1 MAGLLSQQPIG
12 KLFTEPSLS
21 VFLLLNE
28 PLLSFNFT
36 IVILVLVRQSVVN
49 KHVFTIDDSYSRVY
63 FATLTTR
70 LVAKSRLVRVQ
81 AKGGYRIL
89 LLRLNLLWRM
99 FVTFEVPKHRAWDR
113 ACAMIFKSFFELQF
127 DLFIVGY
134 ELLLVN
140 EDHALRLLL
149 IKRLKVNFNA
159 LLLLFRNPVLF
170 FGIYP
175 LR

>member
-49 KHVFTIDDSYSRVY
+49 KHVFTIDDSDSRVY

-70 LVAKSRLVRVQ
+70 LVAKSRLVRGQ
-81 AKGGYRIL
+81 AKGSYSIL
-89 LLRLNLLWRM
+89 LL
-99 FVTFEVPKHRAWDR
+99 
-113 ACAMIFKSFFELQF
+113 
-127 DLFIVGY
+127 
-134 ELLLVN
+134 
-140 EDHALRLLL
+140 
-149 IKRLKVNFNA
+149 
-159 LLLLFRNPVLF
+159 
-170 FGIYP
+170 
-175 LR
+175 